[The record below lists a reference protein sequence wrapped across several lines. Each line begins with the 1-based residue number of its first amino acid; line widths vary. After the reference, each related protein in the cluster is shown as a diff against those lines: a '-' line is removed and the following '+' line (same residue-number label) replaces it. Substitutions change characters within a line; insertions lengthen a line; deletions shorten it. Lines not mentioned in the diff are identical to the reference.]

1 MIKLNK
7 LNILVLCD
15 WYLPGY
21 KGGSLIRRISS
32 MVEPF
37 SNEFSFRIL
46 TSTRDRDVFEEAPY
60 PNIKFNKWNK
70 VGTIEDLC
78 C

>member
-1 MIKLNK
+1 
-7 LNILVLCD
+7 
-15 WYLPGY
+15 
-21 KGGSLIRRISS
+21 

-78 C
+78 CQRNEITIFHLGKLMELATYDILSELYT